1 MMSFTSPD
9 FLFVKN
15 KFLYFKKYKIKI
27 LKLYIEMAR
36 ARGGGAF
43 RLLFDTW

>member
-1 MMSFTSPD
+1 MMSFPSPD

-15 KFLYFKKYKIKI
+15 FKKYKIKI
-27 LKLYIEMAR
+27 LKLYIETR